1 MEKPKAE
8 RLTLPDAGEL
18 QQMLRLANDL
28 HGRRPGERL
37 EAALRGIAELAAAD
51 AVAAWSG
58 PAERLTEVGVF
69 AIPPNGVPQASLL
82 PKGVG
87 LLIGRRPTLS
97 PVVRLHTNPISRQHE
112 IRSVC
117 GGPDGP
123 SLLVLRRYG
132 HPFDQRQRSIVHLL
146 HPQLEWALRPF
157 VSENGDGQSRNNRSI
172 DWRPGPLSPKHK
184 PVLKLLLAGHTEKQ
198 MADELAINPHTV
210 HSRVKQIYR
219 HFNVG
224 SRAQLLAKF
233 VVTERREI

>member
-1 MEKPKAE
+1 MEKSKAE
-8 RLTLPDAGEL
+8 RLTLPDTGEL

-28 HGRRPGERL
+28 HGQEPGERVDT
-37 EAALRGIAELAAAD
+37 ALRGIAKLAD
-51 AVAAWSG
+51 ADAIAAWSG
-58 PAERLTEVGVF
+58 PAERLAEVGVF
-69 AIPPNGVPQASLL
+69 AVPPNGVAQASLL
-82 PKGVG
+82 PRGVG

-97 PVVRLHTNPISRQHE
+97 PVVRLHTNPINREHE

-117 GGPDGP
+117 GGSAGP

-132 HPFDQRQRSIVHLL
+132 RPFDQRQRSIVHLL

-157 VSENGDGQSRNNRSI
+157 AESEARPSDDPTGWQ
-172 DWRPGPLSPKHK
+172 PGPLSPKHK
-184 PVLKLLLAGHTEKQ
+184 PVLDLLLGGQTEKQ
-198 MADELAINPHTV
+198 MAEELAINPHTV

-233 VVTERREI
+233 VATERREA